1 MAKLIKKADIELIKD
16 RAKID
21 EIVAQHVLLRP
32 AGLGSLKGLC
42 PFHDEKT
49 PSFHVNTAKGFY
61 HCFGCGQGGDVFE
74 FVQQIM
80 QLSFS
85 EAVEYLA
92 EKTGVQLH
100 YEQDK
105 VAKSGEVQVTRTR
118 LIALN
123 QLAETFFKEQLG
135 SQGAKTGQQFLL
147 SRGFGPKVAA
157 QFGVGYAPD
166 GWSSLLDLARKRGFI
181 EAELEASGLFSRG
194 QRGLYDRFRDR
205 LIWPIRDLTGATV
218 GFGARRLDDNQESPK
233 YLNTPETRLYKKSQV
248 LYGIDLA
255 RKQIGADRQAVV
267 VEGYTDVMAAH
278 LSGIKTAVATCGTA
292 FGSGH
297 VRILRRLLGDS
308 ADRAAGVILHDGSSR
323 GAEVIFTFD
332 GDEAGQKAALRA
344 FGEDQSFA
352 AQTFVAVDP
361 SGKDPCDLYQSTGPA
376 AVRELL
382 ASRQPLFVFVLKSIL
397 NGFDLRR
404 SEGRVAA
411 LHGCAPVVVQIRDHA
426 LRSEYTRQLSGWLGL
441 PLEEVAA
448 ACRQAY
454 RQGKQNSPS
463 ARQSG
468 FRGRLEAKGTGVAS
482 GQATNHGDFDQGAPR
497 SGNSEFNRGGANSSE
512 GPGGGFRSLSA
523 EDAFSGEHLQLLNSK
538 DPLIRLEKNALVTL
552 LQTPYYLVSMQLDQ
566 LKTSSFSQPA
576 YGSIFASVLAIG
588 GIEHYIRLWQEAER
602 QVGEGT
608 AALSRSSQ
616 QWIAQIKAELP
627 IQLQQLFMALVVS
640 PIPQDNP
647 DKMAEYVQGI
657 WRSVLKNDL
666 NQQIVDLRSEMSRS
680 SDSAQAEE
688 IFKQILL
695 LDQRKRQ
702 L

>member
-308 ADRAAGVILHDGSSR
+308 A
-323 GAEVIFTFD
+323 
-332 GDEAGQKAALRA
+332 
-344 FGEDQSFA
+344 
-352 AQTFVAVDP
+352 
-361 SGKDPCDLYQSTGPA
+361 
-376 AVRELL
+376 
-382 ASRQPLFVFVLKSIL
+382 
-397 NGFDLRR
+397 
-404 SEGRVAA
+404 
-411 LHGCAPVVVQIRDHA
+411 
-426 LRSEYTRQLSGWLGL
+426 LS
-441 PLEEVAA
+441 
-448 ACRQAY
+448 
-454 RQGKQNSPS
+454 
-463 ARQSG
+463 
-468 FRGRLEAKGTGVAS
+468 
-482 GQATNHGDFDQGAPR
+482 
-497 SGNSEFNRGGANSSE
+497 
-512 GPGGGFRSLSA
+512 
-523 EDAFSGEHLQLLNSK
+523 
-538 DPLIRLEKNALVTL
+538 LIH
-552 LQTPYYLVSMQLDQ
+552 
-566 LKTSSFSQPA
+566 
-576 YGSIFASVLAIG
+576 I
-588 GIEHYIRLWQEAER
+588 
-602 QVGEGT
+602 
-608 AALSRSSQ
+608 
-616 QWIAQIKAELP
+616 
-627 IQLQQLFMALVVS
+627 
-640 PIPQDNP
+640 
-647 DKMAEYVQGI
+647 
-657 WRSVLKNDL
+657 
-666 NQQIVDLRSEMSRS
+666 
-680 SDSAQAEE
+680 
-688 IFKQILL
+688 
-695 LDQRKRQ
+695 
-702 L
+702 